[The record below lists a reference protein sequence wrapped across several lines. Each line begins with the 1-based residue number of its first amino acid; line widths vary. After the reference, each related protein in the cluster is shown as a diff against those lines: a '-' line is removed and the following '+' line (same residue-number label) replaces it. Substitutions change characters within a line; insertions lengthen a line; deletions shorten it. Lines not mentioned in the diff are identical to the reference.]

1 MKNKGFSLIEMAV
14 AVFIILI
21 GVVAAFGVLQKIIVS
36 TSIGSSRLVAAYL
49 AQEGIEI
56 VRNIRDTNWVEG
68 SGSWTQDIGGCGG
81 GCEADYDD
89 TMLSPWGVDGHPLNI
104 NSEGFYS
111 YDSGVETK
119 FKRKIIVDE
128 TPGEKLEVKVE
139 VSWKERGRDHQVVVQ
154 ENLYNWWQD

>member
-1 MKNKGFSLIEMAV
+1 MKNKGFSLIEMVV

-21 GVVAAFGVLQKIIVS
+21 GVVAAFGVLQKIILS
-36 TSIGSSRLVAAYL
+36 TSIGSSRLVATYL

-68 SGSWTQDIGGCGG
+68 KNWTQNIGGCGG

-89 TMLSPWGVDGHPLNI
+89 TALSSWGGDGNFLEI
-104 NSEGFYS
+104 NNEGFCS

-119 FKRKIIVDE
+119 FKRKITVDE
-128 TPGEKLEVKVE
+128 ISGEKLEVRVE
-139 VSWKERGRDHQVVVQ
+139 VFWTERERDHQVVVQ
-154 ENLYNWWQD
+154 ENLYNWWPD